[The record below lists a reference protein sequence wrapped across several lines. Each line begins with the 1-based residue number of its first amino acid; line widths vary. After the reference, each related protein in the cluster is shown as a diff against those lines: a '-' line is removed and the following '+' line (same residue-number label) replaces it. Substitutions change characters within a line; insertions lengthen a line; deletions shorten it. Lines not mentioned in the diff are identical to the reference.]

1 MGNGKMTPGQLE
13 KIRADDAAVVTPS
26 PFPVYQHRR
35 ALLAHLD
42 AVEKEREAI
51 ERLYTAMCDRLHDAC
66 VRHDLGLGGEHVAH
80 LVIDALATLTRERA
94 EWKEYAYHCERVLAD
109 LRAVAAETFD
119 HWDADQDSK
128 VGKVLSALDGEL
140 RGYDKRIDAFRAVF
154 DSRPTDAPAP
164 TEAR

>member
-1 MGNGKMTPGQLE
+1 MTPGQLE